1 MKHHRSIALPT
12 IAVLTLLAIPGCA
25 SWDVRSESARTP
37 ETHTQAQPARQ
48 LSPIDQLRALSGTWV
63 AVAPPEKG
71 QKPAMVVFKPTA
83 GGSAVMETMFP
94 GSDREM
100 VNLFTP
106 DANGLAMTHYCSM
119 GNQPQMMTK
128 TIADPSPKSL
138 TFSLSHVYGLRT
150 PGDWHNTG
158 LTLTLDDTQHLT
170 QVWTYE
176 YNGKKGTNTF
186 RFTRTL

>member
-1 MKHHRSIALPT
+1 MKHHPSIALPT
-12 IAVLTLLAIPGCA
+12 IAALTLLAIPGCA

-37 ETHTQAQPARQ
+37 ETHAQVQPARQ

-106 DANGLAMTHYCSM
+106 DANGLTMTHFCSM
-119 GNQPQMMTK
+119 GNQPRMRLAS
-128 TIADPSPKSL
+128 ADNGVLRFEFLDAGNLKSRNDPHMDSVELAIQGDRL
-138 TFSLSHVYGLRT
+138 TEKWAMYQ
-150 PGDWHNTG
+150 D
-158 LTLTLDDTQHLT
+158 
-170 QVWTYE
+170 
-176 YNGKKGTNTF
+176 GKISGYHTF
-186 RFTRTL
+186 EFKRQG